1 MLKKLELHN
10 YRFYRDHRQSYP
22 VLILEDISLVNCSW
36 DFPFEISLLNYNEN
50 IKKLTL
56 RNSGNDSF
64 IVSERYRN
72 FLDNEVLSSLE
83 ELDISITQ
91 GKLTSSLNRLM
102 VSRFMNTANF
112 PHLLKLRL
120 CGWNTTYNIS
130 NWFSKLPEN
139 NVLQILELKPDS
151 ELDDKEKAYKELI
164 LDYPIQTID
173 NIDISNIVKLNYDTV
188 SQLPSTLLV
197 RINNYGNALISNEDL
212 LNIKLCWPATTPYDF
227 QISHGYFHSNE
238 ISEELEDNLELYLI
252 INYQFHAYTY
262 DETKYLNSNDELE
275 FQLYINKLPNKY
287 LPIPLELYDFIV
299 YLVDITIFLSW
310 NVVPY
315 LVHSFFL

>member
-1 MLKKLELHN
+1 MYTEKKIIEDEDRKVFFFN
-10 YRFYRDHRQSYP
+10 FSFYIPSHHSL
-22 VLILEDISLVNCSW
+22 VITMFWLILFWLISLC
-36 DFPFEISLLNYNEN
+36 L
-50 IKKLTL
+50 
-56 RNSGNDSF
+56 GNTETYLFKIPQYYD
-64 IVSERYRN
+64 IVSHPTVIATNDKFTRHVHY
-72 FLDNEVLSSLE
+72 
-83 ELDISITQ
+83 
-91 GKLTSSLNRLM
+91 LNDTHR
-102 VSRFMNTANF
+102 
-112 PHLLKLRL
+112 
-120 CGWNTTYNIS
+120 
-130 NWFSKLPEN
+130 
-139 NVLQILELKPDS
+139 
-151 ELDDKEKAYKELI
+151 LI

-275 FQLYINKLPNKY
+275 FQLYINKIPNKY